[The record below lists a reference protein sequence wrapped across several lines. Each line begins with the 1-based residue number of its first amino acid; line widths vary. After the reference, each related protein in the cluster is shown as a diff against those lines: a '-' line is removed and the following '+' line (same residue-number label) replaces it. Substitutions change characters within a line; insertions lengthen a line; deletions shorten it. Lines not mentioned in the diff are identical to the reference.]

1 MSHNNN
7 YRNYQ
12 NYSSN
17 NYKAEEK
24 PDEVKV
30 EDPVSSEIAEDVTED
45 ITEVT
50 EAETETA
57 PVIEVVKPKVGI
69 VTGCIK
75 LNVRKAA
82 SPTAEVLGLIEE
94 GSEVQIDND
103 FDAPDFYKVS
113 AATGLEGFCMKKFIT
128 VK

>member
-45 ITEVT
+45 IAEVT

>member
-7 YRNYQ
+7 YHNYQ

-82 SPTAEVLGLIEE
+82 SPTAEVLGVIEE

>member
-7 YRNYQ
+7 YHNYQ

-17 NYKAEEK
+17 NYRAEEK

-45 ITEVT
+45 IAEVT

-82 SPTAEVLGLIEE
+82 SPTAEILGVIEE

-103 FDAPDFYKVS
+103 FNAPDFYKVS

>member
-12 NYSSN
+12 NYSLN

-30 EDPVSSEIAEDVTED
+30 EDPVSSEIVEDVTED

>member
-24 PDEVKV
+24 PDEIKV

-75 LNVRKAA
+75 LNIRKAA

-94 GSEVQIDND
+94 GSEVQINND

>member
-17 NYKAEEK
+17 NYRAEEK

-57 PVIEVVKPKVGI
+57 HVIEVVKPKVGI

-82 SPTAEVLGLIEE
+82 SSTAEILGVIEE

-103 FDAPDFYKVS
+103 FNAPDFYKVS
-113 AATGLEGFCMKKFIT
+113 AATGMEGFCMKKFIT

>member
-17 NYKAEEK
+17 NYKAEEN
-24 PDEVKV
+24 PV
-30 EDPVSSEIAEDVTED
+30 EAKIEESIESEIKEEVTAD
-45 ITEVT
+45 STEVT

-82 SPTAEVLGLIEE
+82 SPTAEILGVIEE

-103 FDAPDFYKVS
+103 FNAPDFYKVS

>member
-82 SPTAEVLGLIEE
+82 SPTAEVLGVIEE

>member
-17 NYKAEEK
+17 NYKAEEN
-24 PDEVKV
+24 PV
-30 EDPVSSEIAEDVTED
+30 EAKIEDSIESEIKEEVTAD
-45 ITEVT
+45 STEVT

-82 SPTAEVLGLIEE
+82 SPTAEILGVIEE

-103 FDAPDFYKVS
+103 FNAPDFYKVS
-113 AATGLEGFCMKKFIT
+113 AVTGLEGFCMKKFIT